1 MADIPV
7 MYQQAVAAFE
17 AGQPHEANVLANQ
30 ILALAPDHLEALMI
44 SGTASVQVGDSDF
57 GLSQLRKAVDL
68 APQHAETH
76 YNLARGYIALEIW
89 DQAERTLIAAIEA
102 NRKFLSAQFDL
113 ATLLEKQGR
122 PREAELRYREVL
134 DLNPRVC
141 EAWLGLGNVQRGLGR
156 LEDAAESYRQAV
168 TLSSDTPSAYN
179 NLGNVLLELERF
191 DEAESLYRDAID
203 QAPDRADYWC
213 NLGNLLRRWKKR
225 EPAVEAFEK
234 ALSFDP
240 DDKGIRVN
248 HGHALREAGR
258 VDGAIEAF
266 SSLAADYPDTG
277 HLHGLL
283 ASALTQG
290 GDFEAASL
298 VCDDFLAA
306 HPADPSILS
315 YKAVVW
321 NEEGRDEEV
330 SAFMDFDRLVVP
342 VQVQVPEAFD
352 DMDAFNHALEDHILN
367 HPSLVFA
374 PGDNATRSGF
384 HSGELLVEP
393 KGPIAGLES
402 QILKAVET
410 YCRNYEIDATH
421 PFFSRP
427 PPERLRL
434 MVWSVVMRSQG
445 YQIPHIHP
453 DAWLCGVY
461 YAKVPSFIGAQGSGD
476 DGCIEFGEP
485 NDQLFF
491 ERPPPVNSFRPE
503 EGRLFLFP
511 SFLFHRTI
519 PYESDETRIS
529 IAFDLVPQEP

>member
-7 MYQQAVAAFE
+7 LYRQAVAAFE
-17 AGQPHEANVLANQ
+17 AGQPDEANVLANQ
-30 ILALAPDHLEALMI
+30 VLALAPDHLEALMI
-44 SGTASVQVGDSDF
+44 SGTASVQVGEPEF

-68 APQHAETH
+68 APEHAETH
-76 YNLARGYIALEIW
+76 YNLAKGYIALEIW
-89 DQAERTLIAAIEA
+89 DQAERALIAAIAA
-102 NRKFLSAQFDL
+102 NREFLSAQFDL
-113 ATLLEKQGR
+113 AILLEKQGR

-134 DLNPRVC
+134 DIDPGVAD
-141 EAWLGLGNVQRGLGR
+141 AWLGLGNVQRGQGR
-156 LEDAAESYRQAV
+156 LEDAADSYRQAN
-168 TLSSDTPSAYN
+168 TLSSGTLPAYN

-191 DEAESLYRDAID
+191 EEAESLYREAID
-203 QAPDRADYWC
+203 RSPGRANYWY
-213 NLGNLLRRWKKR
+213 NLGNLLRRWKKPG
-225 EPAVEAFEK
+225 PAVEAFDK
-234 ALSFDP
+234 ALSLDP
-240 DDKGIRVN
+240 YDKGMRINR
-248 HGHALREAGR
+248 GHALREAGR

-266 SSLAADYPDTG
+266 SLLAADYPDTG
-277 HLHGLL
+277 HIHSLL

-306 HPADPSILS
+306 HPANPSILS
-315 YKAVVW
+315 YKAIVW
-321 NEEGRDEEV
+321 NEEGRDQEV
-330 SAFMDFDRLVVP
+330 SAFLDFDRLVVP
-342 VQVQVPEAFD
+342 VRVQVPEGFD
-352 DMDAFNHALEDHILN
+352 DMDAFNRALEEHIQN

-384 HSGELLVEP
+384 HSGDLLVEP
-393 KGPIAGLES
+393 KGPIADLEA
-402 QILKAVET
+402 QILQAVES
-410 YCRNYEIDATH
+410 YRRDFEIDATH
-421 PFFSRP
+421 PFFSQP

-434 MVWSVVMRSQG
+434 LVWSVVLRSQG

-453 DAWLCGVY
+453 DAWLSGVY

-491 ERPPPVNSFRPE
+491 ARPPPVGCFRPE
-503 EGRLFLFP
+503 EGKLFLFP

-529 IAFDLVPQEP
+529 IAFDLVPR

>member
-7 MYQQAVAAFE
+7 IYQKAVAAFE

-44 SGTASVQVGDSDF
+44 SGTASVQVGNSDF

-76 YNLARGYIALEIW
+76 YNLARAYIALEIW
-89 DQAERTLIAAIEA
+89 DQAERTLIAALAA
-102 NRKFLSAQFDL
+102 NREFLSAQFDL
-113 ATLLEKQGR
+113 ATLLEMRGR
-122 PREAELRYREVL
+122 PREAEVRYREVL
-134 DLNPRVC
+134 DLDPRIPD
-141 EAWLGLGNVQRGLGR
+141 AWLGLGNVQRGQGQ
-156 LEDAAESYRQAV
+156 LEDAAESYRQAN
-168 TLSSDTPSAYN
+168 TLSSGTPSAYN

-203 QAPDRADYWC
+203 QTPDRATYWY
-213 NLGNLLRRWKKR
+213 NLGNLLRRWNKH
-225 EPAVEAFEK
+225 EPALEAFEK
-234 ALSFDP
+234 ALSLDP
-240 DDKGIRVN
+240 NDKGIRIN
-248 HGHALREAGR
+248 YGHALREAGR
-258 VDGAIEAF
+258 IDGAIKVF
-266 SSLAADYPDTG
+266 SLLAADYPDTG
-277 HLHGLL
+277 HIHGLL

-290 GDFEAASL
+290 RDFEAASL

-306 HPADPSILS
+306 HPANPSILS

-330 SAFMDFDRLVVP
+330 SAFLDFDRLVVP
-342 VQVQVPEAFD
+342 VRIQVPEAFD
-352 DMDAFNHALEDHILN
+352 DMDAFNLALEDHILN

-402 QILKAVET
+402 QILKAVEN

-421 PFFSRP
+421 PFFSQP

-434 MVWSVVMRSQG
+434 MVWSVVLRSQG
-445 YQIPHIHP
+445 FQIPHIHP
-453 DAWLCGVY
+453 DAWLSGVY
-461 YAKVPSFIGAQGSGD
+461 YAKVPSFIGEQGSGNG
-476 DGCIEFGEP
+476 GCIEFGEP
-485 NDQLFF
+485 NDQFFF
-491 ERPPPVNSFRPE
+491 ERPLPVGSFRPE
-503 EGRLFLFP
+503 EGKLFLFP
-511 SFLFHRTI
+511 SFLFHHTI

-529 IAFDLVPQEP
+529 IAFDLLA